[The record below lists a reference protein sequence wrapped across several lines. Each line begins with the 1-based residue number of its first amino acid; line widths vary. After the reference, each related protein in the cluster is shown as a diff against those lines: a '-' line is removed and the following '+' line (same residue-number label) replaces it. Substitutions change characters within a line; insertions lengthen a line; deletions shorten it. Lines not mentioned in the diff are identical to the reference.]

1 MMNADVV
8 VQSIA
13 RFRILIRLAVD
24 NIRHRAIEHR
34 NDRHADELMIETS
47 QKPVVHV
54 AAVVGV
60 RPAVP
65 VLNLALAGVEIDEVV
80 HDQIDRF
87 PGPGGK
93 DRKGFECPP
102 GSGFGKWT
110 EASGVC
116 PDAPQYGFSRC
127 STAMRGVC
135 TVAQLG
141 GSDESALGRQRLQRR
156 PGIRRGLWLHRHRR
170 EVGFSMD
177 GNSAGDG
184 QCCHDNRLSGVH

>member
-65 VLNLALAGVEIDEVV
+65 VLNPALAVVEVDVVV
-80 HDQIDRF
+80 HDQID
-87 PGPGGK
+87 
-93 DRKGFECPP
+93 
-102 GSGFGKWT
+102 
-110 EASGVC
+110 
-116 PDAPQYGFSRC
+116 
-127 STAMRGVC
+127 
-135 TVAQLG
+135 
-141 GSDESALGRQRLQRR
+141 
-156 PGIRRGLWLHRHRR
+156 
-170 EVGFSMD
+170 
-177 GNSAGDG
+177 
-184 QCCHDNRLSGVH
+184 